1 MRREKK
7 PQRRRETPLASARN
21 EWIKIVHLFFLFLLL
36 CYSKVILTWIN
47 DELCRDGNRIDNRRL
62 AIHQRRGP
70 NRSTVTFP
78 FLCCCC
84 RLCYLSF
91 IHWLISACR
100 WPHVTWSSPS
110 PTKTTRYTETL
121 GNTGGNYQFLN
132 FQNDDYHHT
141 ANLNALVNYLNWYRF
156 FMFCFFLFY
165 QSGARWKRI
174 VTVSWE
180 RTNHFNDN
188 SWWLSQLN
196 GWLKSL
202 ICGRLEENGLQLF
215 EQSGRW
221 LLVGP
226 ITALSFS
233 VIYWSLEFGGGGGGG
248 HHSTVMFGPQPGQP
262 TNKSWSHLLSLFW
275 PEIGRIFNWDL
286 SQINVVNV
294 QSRSEFNAMN
304 STKNPIHWQ
313 KLLKIEQ
320 ESATAEDFCE
330 NWLNISWK
338 SPMKS
343 STLN

>member
-1 MRREKK
+1 MS
-7 PQRRRETPLASARN
+7 LASRHV
-21 EWIKIVHLFFLFLLL
+21 IV
-36 CYSKVILTWIN
+36 
-47 DELCRDGNRIDNRRL
+47 
-62 AIHQRRGP
+62 
-70 NRSTVTFP
+70 
-78 FLCCCC
+78 
-84 RLCYLSF
+84 
-91 IHWLISACR
+91 
-100 WPHVTWSSPS
+100 
-110 PTKTTRYTETL
+110 TES
-121 GNTGGNYQFLN
+121 N
-132 FQNDDYHHT
+132 QNDPLHG
-141 ANLNALVNYLNWYRF
+141 NARKYRRKLSISQLSKRWLSSHSKSECTSQLF
-156 FMFCFFLFY
+156 KLIPFFFLFY

-320 ESATAEDFCE
+320 ESATEEDFVKIDWILAE
-330 NWLNISWK
+330 NLPWNHQHWTKNQPKIESKICQKLKINSK
-338 SPMKS
+338 SAKNLP
-343 STLN
+343 